1 MDQSGIQSLL
11 YIPHFDHSIPINTS
25 VKQLLVFFHD
35 GFLWLGKPIPIDVEL
50 IAVIKGLPFVG
61 MDLTPLLKKD
71 QEATIA
77 ASMKEKYGIVKDNI

>member
-1 MDQSGIQSLL
+1 MG
-11 YIPHFDHSIPINTS
+11 N
-25 VKQLLVFFHD
+25 
-35 GFLWLGKPIPIDVEL
+35 PIPIDVEL

-61 MDLTPLLKKD
+61 MDPTPLLKKD